1 MIGKIKNFFSRN
13 DNPLV
18 SKNIRFSYADEDVLK
33 DINLVTKK
41 NKIYS
46 IIGKSGSGKSTFLK
60 LIAGVI
66 SKKHRGKIRIFGK
79 HRFLNKNS
87 FGFVSQEPG
96 FIPDLSIENNIKI
109 SGLNY
114 GISEK
119 KALERAKDLM
129 GQLKLNIDIDRKPM
143 DLSGGQKT
151 RLGIILSILHDP
163 RMIIL
168 DEPFVGLDFKNRWL
182 LWRFL
187 ENKRKE
193 GKSILLT
200 SHLLT
205 EIQEHADKIIILKDG
220 KVFFKGQLEKLKNK
234 LNMNYIYEVRFSWL
248 AQSKWEKLKNYCNKK
263 NGVDIIEKYEKHCVF
278 SLKSEEV
285 KKKLDKKFKTIGL
298 KDNIINFREP
308 NLDEIFLK
316 T

>member
-1 MIGKIKNFFSRN
+1 MLGKIKKFFKRN
-13 DNPLV
+13 SNPLT
-18 SKNIRFSYADEDVLK
+18 SKNIRFSYTDEEILK
-33 DINLVTKK
+33 DISLVTKK

-66 SKKHRGKIRIFGK
+66 SKKYEGKIRIFGK
-79 HRFLNKNS
+79 HRSLNKGS

-96 FIPDLSIENNIKI
+96 FIPDLSIKNNIKI

-119 KALERAKDLM
+119 KALERAEDLM
-129 GQLKLNIDIDRKPM
+129 KQLKLNIDIDRKPT

-151 RLGIILSILHDP
+151 RLGIVLSILHDP
-163 RMIIL
+163 KMIIL

-182 LWRFL
+182 LWHFL
-187 ENKRKE
+187 ENKKKN

-220 KVFFKGQLEKLKNK
+220 KVFFKGKLDKLKKK
-234 LNMNYIYEVRFSWL
+234 LNMKYIYEVRFSWL
-248 AQSKWEKLKNYCNKK
+248 AQSKWEKLKEYCNQKK
-263 NGVDIIEKYEKHCVF
+263 GIDIIEKYEKHCVF
-278 SLKSEEV
+278 SIKSEEV
-285 KKKLDKKFKTIGL
+285 KKELDRKFKRIGL

>member
-1 MIGKIKNFFSRN
+1 MLKKIKGFFEGD
-13 DNPLV
+13 DNPLRSENV
-18 SKNIRFSYADEDVLK
+18 KFSYTDEEVLK

-66 SKKHRGKIRIFGK
+66 SKKHQGKIRIFGK
-79 HRFLNKNS
+79 RRTFRKNT

-114 GISEK
+114 GISEDT
-119 KALERAKDLM
+119 ALQRAEGLM
-129 GQLKLNIDIDRKPM
+129 EQLKLDVDLEKKPLS
-143 DLSGGQKT
+143 LSGGQKT

-163 RMIIL
+163 KLIIL

-187 ENKRKE
+187 ENKKKK
-193 GKSILLT
+193 GKSIILT

-205 EIQEHADKIIILKDG
+205 EIQEHADKIIILRDG
-220 KVFFKGQLEKLKNK
+220 KVFFRGKLDKLKNK

-248 AQSKWEKLKNYCNKK
+248 AQSKWQKLKEYCNRAK
-263 NGVDIIEKYEKHCVF
+263 GVDIIEKYEKHCVF
-278 SLKSEEV
+278 SIGSEEA
-285 KKKLDKKFKTIGL
+285 KKRLDKKFEEIGL